1 LHYTLSVTFGEPGET
16 RESVEEKLG
25 FLRSIKPAMANLRI
39 GVSVLPG
46 TDVAKTALAEG
57 LIADESELIKPT
69 FYLAESVQDWIV
81 DYLQEAKAK
90 HPRWNLM

>member
-1 LHYTLSVTFGEPGET
+1 
-16 RESVEEKLG
+16 
-25 FLRSIKPAMANLRI
+25 
-39 GVSVLPG
+39 VLPG

>member
-1 LHYTLSVTFGEPGET
+1 
-16 RESVEEKLG
+16 
-25 FLRSIKPAMANLRI
+25 MANLRI

-46 TDVAKTALAEG
+46 TDVAKTALSEG

-69 FYLAESVQDWIV
+69 FYLAESVRDWIV
-81 DYLQEAKAK
+81 GYLQDEQAK

>member
-1 LHYTLSVTFGEPGET
+1 
-16 RESVEEKLG
+16 
-25 FLRSIKPAMANLRI
+25 MANLRI

-46 TDVAKTALAEG
+46 TNVAKMALAEG

-69 FYLAESVQDWIV
+69 FYLAESVRDWIV
-81 DYLQEAKAK
+81 GYLQDEKAK